1 MLPAA
6 AYDPAPPG
14 AMDMRFGARRVA
26 IDLQR
31 PYPQWAP

>member
-6 AYDPAPPG
+6 AYDPARSG
-14 AMDMRFGARRVA
+14 AMDMRFGARLVA
-26 IDLQR
+26 IVLQR